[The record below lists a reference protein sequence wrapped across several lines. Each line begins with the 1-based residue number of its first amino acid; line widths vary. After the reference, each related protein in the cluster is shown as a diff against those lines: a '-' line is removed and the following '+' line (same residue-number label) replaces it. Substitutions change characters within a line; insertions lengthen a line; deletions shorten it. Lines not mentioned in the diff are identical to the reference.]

1 MNKTVNINLGGI
13 FFHIDEDAY
22 TKLKKYLEA
31 IRRSLSDDPQGK
43 DEILHDIEARIG
55 ELLDEQKKNDR
66 QVINMAAIEQ
76 VINIMGK
83 PEDYAGDEALFDEEL
98 KTKRSKQKTHYTK
111 TRKLFRDTED
121 KFLGG
126 VSSGLAHYFDIDVT
140 IIRLLW
146 FISVF
151 VFGTGVLAYLILWI
165 ILPEARTT
173 AEKLQMQ
180 GDPVTVSNI
189 EKKIKEELSDVSDR
203 IKSEYDN
210 LKKKD
215 YSDIKSGLQEVVDF
229 IIKLINILFQLVG
242 KTVGALLIIIA
253 FITLVS
259 LLIGGFSLGS
269 LEVLNFSGNII
280 YPPFF
285 YNSILPMWLLSV
297 LLFVAIAIPF
307 IFLFALGL
315 RILSKENS
323 KLSRTTKS
331 GLLGIWLIAI
341 LGITF
346 SAIELGVN
354 SQSKSN
360 IVSVKKPLNIKANDT
375 LTIQMHSKDE
385 LTYTRKYGRKIILE
399 NDVER
404 LYNNNITIDVREAK
418 DTTSAYLRITKRAS
432 GKNLK
437 NAKKNAETITYHYAI
452 KDNKIVLD
460 NYLTTAF
467 KQRYYKQRIDI
478 IVYVPQGTTVF
489 FDSSTADYLDDVRNI
504 QQLYDPDMV
513 NHYFK
518 MTRQGFDCTDCK
530 KDIDNEDAEWET
542 EKKDEKGS
550 FKVKIDHNGLD
561 IKVKSDSKDSTA
573 ITFDKNGLRIK

>member
-22 TKLKKYLEA
+22 IKLKKYLDA

-55 ELLDEQKKNDR
+55 ELLEEQKKNDR
-66 QVINMAAIEQ
+66 QVVNMAAIER

-98 KTKRSKQKTHYTK
+98 KSKQHKQKTHNTK

-140 IIRLLW
+140 IIRLIW
-146 FISVF
+146 FISIF
-151 VFGTGVLAYLILWI
+151 GYGTGALAYLILWI
-165 ILPEARTT
+165 ILPEAKTT

-203 IKSEYDN
+203 IKSEYEN

-215 YSDIKSGLQEVVDF
+215 YSNVKSGLQEVIDF
-229 IIKLINILFQLVG
+229 IIKLVNILFQFVE

-259 LLIGGFSLGS
+259 LLIGSFSLGS
-269 LEVLNFSGNII
+269 LEFLNVSAIE

-285 YNSILPMWLLSV
+285 YNSIFPMWMLNV
-297 LLFVAIAIPF
+297 LLFVAIAIPS
-307 IFLFALGL
+307 ISLFTLGL
-315 RILSKENS
+315 RILSKEN
-323 KLSRTTKS
+323 KRLSRTTKS
-331 GLLGIWLIAI
+331 VLTGLWLVAI
-341 LGITF
+341 LGIAV
-346 SAIELGVN
+346 SAIELGLN
-354 SQSKSN
+354 HQSKSN
-360 IVSVKKPLNIKANDT
+360 IVSVKKTLNIKANDT
-375 LTIQMHSKDE
+375 ITIQMHSKE
-385 LTYTRKYGRKIILE
+385 NLTYTQKYGQKTILE
-399 NDVER
+399 NNIEKR
-404 LYNNNITIDVREAK
+404 YNNHVTVAVRETK
-418 DTTSAYLRITKRAS
+418 DSINSYLKIIKRAS

-437 NAKKNAETITYHYAI
+437 NAKNNAETISYHYTI
-452 KDNKIVLD
+452 KDKQLVLD
-460 NYLTTAF
+460 NYLTAILR
-467 KQRYYKQRIDI
+467 KQRFSQQVTVIL
-478 IVYVPQGTTVF
+478 YVPQGVTVF
-489 FDSSTADYLDDVRNI
+489 FDDTTADCLDDVRNI
-504 QQLYDPDMV
+504 QQINDDDMI

-518 MTRQGFDCTDCK
+518 MTAQGFDCTDCK
-530 KDIDNEDAEWET
+530 KGNDNQDNEWKT
-542 EKKDEKGS
+542 SKKHNKGS

-573 ITFDKNGLRIK
+573 ITFDKNGFRIK